1 MNNPVRIG
9 IAAALLVIAGLVV
22 FFLKGGTDGN
32 TSITG
37 SPSLPAITVTGFYG
51 GEKEEF
57 LKNPEVQEILASKY
71 GITVSARKAGSVEM
85 VRDLPLTPNDDFV
98 WPSSQVSMAMY
109 KERGGIVAGSDNIFN
124 SPLVLYTW
132 GPVVDALVKSKI
144 VEKRADA
151 LYVIDM
157 NKFVTMIADGKRWA
171 DVGLPQLSGRMSIR
185 TTDPNFSNGG
195 FIFAGLLA
203 STFNNGEIP
212 EDATI
217 GAVLPRLN
225 QFFTRLGFME
235 QSSKDLFQQYL
246 TTGMGAKTVVAGYE
260 NQLVEYILANPEQKS
275 VILQSVRVL
284 YPEPTVWSSHPFIA
298 RTSKGKRLMEALKDP
313 QIQELAWRKHGFRS
327 GLPSV
332 VNDPK
337 TLGIDGMPQRIDSV
351 IDMPSPAVMEQ
362 ILSAIRP
369 GTPAAPGSA
378 PTR

>member
-9 IAAALLVIAGLVV
+9 IAAALLIIAGLVV
-22 FFLKGGTDGN
+22 FFLKGGGSDSN
-32 TSITG
+32 TSVFNAP
-37 SPSLPAITVTGFYG
+37 PSAITVSGLYG

-57 LKNPEVQEILASKY
+57 LKDPEVQQILAGKY

-98 WPSSQVSMAMY
+98 WPSSQVSLAMY

-144 VEKRADA
+144 VEKRSDA
-151 LYVIDM
+151 LFVIDM

-217 GAVLPRLN
+217 GAVLPRLT

-351 IDMPSPAVMEQ
+351 IDMPSPAVMEK
-362 ILSAIRP
+362 ILSTINP
-369 GTPAAPGSA
+369 GLPGNAGSA

>member
-9 IAAALLVIAGLVV
+9 IAAALLIIAGLVV
-22 FFLKGGTDGN
+22 FFLKGGTDSN
-32 TSITG
+32 TSVFNT
-37 SPSLPAITVTGFYG
+37 PPPAITVSGFYG

-57 LKNPEVQEILASKY
+57 LKDPEVQQILASKY
-71 GITVSARKAGSVEM
+71 AITVSARKAGSVEM

-217 GAVLPRLN
+217 GAVLPRLT

-351 IDMPSPAVMEQ
+351 IDMPSPAVMEK
-362 ILSAIRP
+362 ILSTINP
-369 GTPAAPGSA
+369 GLPGNAGSA